1 MQEPAVDVGGQ
12 SRCASADTPESGDN
26 HCNNQSTTKAE
37 RKKTKKLKGVVN
49 KPPKAAIYEPSSFW
63 IRQTGVTAAKVT
75 SRLWTQPFQLVGK
88 PMSYGELFL
97 SSGWLDAEGTGLDIE
112 KINVFF
118 KTTQYTDVT
127 KFRLF
132 YLTGMKDLDFII
144 AMLQSFATTTMQIDW
159 RAKIAETLCKHIV
172 KTTAKSKWKV
182 TDAQLKTIYEVP
194 IAKQGFRAQDAKFV
208 YFEEDVRRLAYK
220 VHGGPSG
227 HANLLAKLAA
237 RAAKARDTKQK
248 KARAVAAATEESD

>member
-1 MQEPAVDVGGQ
+1 
-12 SRCASADTPESGDN
+12 
-26 HCNNQSTTKAE
+26 
-37 RKKTKKLKGVVN
+37 
-49 KPPKAAIYEPSSFW
+49 
-63 IRQTGVTAAKVT
+63 
-75 SRLWTQPFQLVGK
+75 
-88 PMSYGELFL
+88 MSYGELFL

-182 TDAQLKTIYEVP
+182 TAALLIQHRLVILMISMKRYVSVQVTDAQLKTIYEVP